1 VKPRGVLAIVGAT
14 ATGKSALAVS
24 VAQRLDGEVISA
36 DAFSVYRGLDVG
48 TAKPTETERQG
59 IPHHLIDLKDPTE
72 PFSAG
77 EFGLRARQIAEE
89 ILERGRL
96 PILCGGSGFY
106 VRSFFGGL
114 FEGPTRDE
122 PLRGALT
129 KVREKRGSAFLKRA
143 VDLLDPESG
152 QRLNTGDAARA
163 IRILEII
170 LTTGRTATELFRD
183 RPGARWERP
192 AVKVLLTLPRPVLY
206 ERIANRFQKTFVPH
220 LPGEVRR
227 LLSSGYSL
235 SAPGFSAIG
244 YRETAEFLEGRI
256 DHREWEELILRGTRR
271 FAKRQETWF
280 RREPGL
286 SVFEADQPGLI
297 DSVIAAAQPLFASGR
312 PVQDK

>member
-1 VKPRGVLAIVGAT
+1 M
-14 ATGKSALAVS
+14 
-24 VAQRLDGEVISA
+24 ISA
-36 DAFSVYRGLDVG
+36 DAFSVYRGLDIG
-48 TAKPTETERQG
+48 TAKPTEAERQG

-89 ILERGRL
+89 ILQRGRL

-114 FEGPTRDE
+114 FDGPTRDE
-122 PLRGALT
+122 PLRAALSR
-129 KVREKRGSAFLKRA
+129 VRERRGSAFLKRA

-152 QRLNTGDAARA
+152 MRLHAGDAARA

-183 RPGARWERP
+183 RPGVRWELP
-192 AVKVLLTLPRPVLY
+192 AVKVLLTLPRPLLY
-206 ERIANRFQKTFVPH
+206 ERIAARFQKSFVPE

-227 LLSSGYSL
+227 LLSSGFTL

-244 YRETAEFLEGRI
+244 YRETAAFLEGRI

-286 SVFEADQPGLI
+286 QVLEADQPGLV

-312 PVQDK
+312 PAD